1 MGPPRARRA
10 RSRGGPTRRRLPSR
24 PPRPREPGGP
34 PRADRRSRPGW
45 PLLYRNASDVFLASN
60 GHRRGDWILD
70 AAVENQIDSVRGDGR
85 IGQDQGPGEL
95 ADAKVA
101 YGFDTGS

>member
-10 RSRGGPTRRRLPSR
+10 RSRGDPRRKRLPSR

-45 PLLYRNASDVFLASN
+45 PSLYRNASDALLACN
-60 GHRRGDWILD
+60 GLWRGTWILD
-70 AAVENQIDSVRGDGR
+70 AAVEDQIDAVTGDGR
-85 IGQDQGPGEL
+85 IGHSQGPGEL

-101 YGFDTGS
+101 YSLGTGP